1 MKALLTYVNLQFIA
15 VQNQQL
21 GTEGIFIVLH
31 ILPTL
36 TPAVKHWNCS
46 SALLALQVMTTC

>member
-36 TPAVKHWNCS
+36 TPAVKH
-46 SALLALQVMTTC
+46 